1 LTNPGAGA
9 LPKAV
14 PSSFHEPKPS
24 PSKASSTFT
33 AADVVEEKIPAKNS
47 ARVMRFITNNLS
59 TEHAGA
65 RAECWYGKD
74 FEGNF
79 ANQRTLGDD
88 HLWLWHFLSSGA
100 FSLAH

>member
-1 LTNPGAGA
+1 
-9 LPKAV
+9 
-14 PSSFHEPKPS
+14 
-24 PSKASSTFT
+24 
-33 AADVVEEKIPAKNS
+33 
-47 ARVMRFITNNLS
+47 MRFITNNLS